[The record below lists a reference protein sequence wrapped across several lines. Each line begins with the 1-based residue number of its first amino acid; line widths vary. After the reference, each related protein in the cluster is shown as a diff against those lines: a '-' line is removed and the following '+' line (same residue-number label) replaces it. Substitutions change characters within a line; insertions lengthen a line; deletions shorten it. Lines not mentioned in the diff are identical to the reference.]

1 MDRKGR
7 PSDEAIL
14 LKLSG
19 LCADVGAKIRRG
31 EYRDRAKDAVVIPPP
46 KPRLQNNSD
55 LSRRHDSLRLVE
67 LDSTLDANTELY

>member
-31 EYRDRAKDAVVIPPP
+31 EYRDRAKDAVVISPP
-46 KPRLQNNSD
+46 KTPS
-55 LSRRHDSLRLVE
+55 SK
-67 LDSTLDANTELY
+67 